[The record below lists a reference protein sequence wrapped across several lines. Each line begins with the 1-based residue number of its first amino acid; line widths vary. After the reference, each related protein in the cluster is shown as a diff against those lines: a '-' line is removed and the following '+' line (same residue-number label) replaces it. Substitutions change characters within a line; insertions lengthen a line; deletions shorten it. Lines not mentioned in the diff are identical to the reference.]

1 LMPRAA
7 AKTALHGSQI
17 DVPDGAGA
25 FTAPRIPAWWIPNL
39 FTKSRTAIII
49 DTEHNEAAA
58 WLKAGDIGPSYG
70 NNSVIPYSDRYGI
83 DRF

>member
-1 LMPRAA
+1 MPRAA
-7 AKTALHGSQI
+7 TKMATHRSQI
-17 DVPDGAGA
+17 DIPDDAGA
-25 FTAPRIPAWWIPNL
+25 LIAPRIPAWCIPNL

-70 NNSVIPYSDRYGI
+70 NNSIIPYSDRYGI